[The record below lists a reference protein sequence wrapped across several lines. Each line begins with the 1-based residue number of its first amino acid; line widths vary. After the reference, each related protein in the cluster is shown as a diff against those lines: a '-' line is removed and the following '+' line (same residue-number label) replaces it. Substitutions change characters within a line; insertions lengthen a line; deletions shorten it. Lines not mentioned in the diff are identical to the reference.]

1 MLKAVSS
8 VWQWQLGRIIKKE
21 KKEEEEETLKIS
33 QLRLA

>member
-8 VWQWQLGRIIKKE
+8 VWQWQLGRIIKK

>member
-1 MLKAVSS
+1 MAMAIRKDH
-8 VWQWQLGRIIKKE
+8 KEE